1 LLFSDIEGST
11 ALLQRAGDRYREL
24 LGRHDE
30 LLRASV
36 AGQGGVVVDTAGDSF
51 FVAFATA
58 AEGAAAAAGSRFAC
72 GWVCTPGNRGWWAR
86 TTWALMFIV
95 RRG

>member
-30 LLRASV
+30 LLRATV
-36 AGQGGVVVDTAGDSF
+36 AVSRTGFDGDRFSF
-51 FVAFATA
+51 VSC
-58 AEGAAAAAGSRFAC
+58 SR
-72 GWVCTPGNRGWWAR
+72 W
-86 TTWALMFIV
+86 
-95 RRG
+95 